1 MNMVVIYNCKEKT
14 YMGKRRKSLT
24 TRVCKLEELQ
34 QTIQD
39 LKQEFHYCNT
49 EIEVKEMHHW
59 GTDVWYVEIWGL

>member
-1 MNMVVIYNCKEKT
+1 
-14 YMGKRRKSLT
+14 MGKRRKSLT